1 MRGPHGEKAWC
12 SESGVRRGLLHDVGK
27 LVREQP
33 PPSAG
38 RRKITASVKNHI
50 LGHCVGKRVHGS
62 RRPRRL
68 CVGVHPHLIK
78 VMTKVQLKKFAV
90 FGSRGWPAER
100 STSWTIGR
108 ASPPPS
114 VSPPRR
120 ESDARRS
127 IVFSFW
133 QSSHSPPA
141 PPAPPQSHLRR
152 NRGSTLIREN
162 DHCRRIPPPFMTAS
176 ATRSASCSNTSSGAP
191 MRRALPLLLTG
202 TATLAAGAVA
212 PFLANIAKVMALL
225 PPPPGA
231 PDRRQTCARPMR
243 QAQSPSVRAAAPA
256 SGSIAPRPRSR
267 PARRTRATARLAG
280 LRTPPFAG
288 SGQNP

>member
-202 TATLAAGAVA
+202 TATLAAPDA
-212 PFLANIAKVMALL
+212 P
-225 PPPPGA
+225 
-231 PDRRQTCARPMR
+231 
-243 QAQSPSVRAAAPA
+243 
-256 SGSIAPRPRSR
+256 GSIAIGPSRSAGVRLDRAQASLAPCSANTRDSSACRPS
-267 PARRTRATARLAG
+267 TTA
-280 LRTPPFAG
+280 FCWVG
-288 SGQNP
+288 SKPLSVS